1 MMKELLQKLYDVS
14 GPTGGED
21 AMRKRL
27 TDHLGPSVDEW
38 SVDSLGNLYAVVR
51 PKETSHGVILL
62 TAPMD
67 EPALVVIDDRERPY
81 LRVETL
87 GRLAASAWI
96 GRTVQCSRTGARG
109 IIGVESEIKSSD
121 VTAHHLFI
129 DLITDR
135 DQPELGDFFTAVTPL
150 TWHDERYVSGPAL
163 TSRVPCAILCD
174 ILLQGATS
182 YTIVGVF
189 AAQSELG
196 ARGARVAG
204 HSVKADLALTIQ
216 ATEALDTPKAER
228 GTVKLGGG
236 PAIKEADRDMVVAPR
251 VRAALTH
258 TAKAASIAF
267 QLEINLTSRSDAGV
281 LFLSRD
287 GMPAGG
293 VSVPVRYPNAQSP
306 LMDWNDVI
314 ATRDLFLSLLHQPEF
329 LQNF

>member
-1 MMKELLQKLYDVS
+1 MIKELLHRLYDVP
-14 GPTGGED
+14 GPTGGEE
-21 AMRKRL
+21 AVRQQL
-27 TDHLGPSVDEW
+27 TDLLGPSVDEL
-38 SVDSLGNLYAVVR
+38 SIDSLGNLYAVVR

-67 EPALVVIDDRERPY
+67 EPALVVIDDRERPF
-81 LRVETL
+81 LRVETS

-96 GRTVQCSRTGARG
+96 GRTVLCSRTGARG
-109 IIGVESEIKSSD
+109 IVGVEGEVKPGE

-135 DQPELGDFFTAVTPL
+135 EQPELGDFFTTVSPL
-150 TWHDERYVSGPAL
+150 VWHDKRYVSGPAL
-163 TSRVPCAILCD
+163 TSRVPCAILSD
-174 ILLQGATS
+174 ILLRSATS

-204 HSVKADLALTIQ
+204 HAVKADLALTIQ
-216 ATEALDTPKAER
+216 TTQALDTPKAER

-236 PAIKEADRDMVVAPR
+236 TAVKEADRDMVVAPR
-251 VRAALTH
+251 IRKALTD
-258 TAKAASIAF
+258 TARAASIAY
-267 QLEINLTSRSDAGV
+267 QTEINLTSHSDTGA

-293 VSVPVRYPNAQSP
+293 VSVPVRYPDALSP
-306 LMDWNDVI
+306 LMDWNDVR
-314 ATRDLFLSLLHQPEF
+314 ATRDLLLSLLHQPEF
-329 LQNF
+329 IKTL